1 MKTVL
6 HLAVL
11 CFVLSACAS
20 EMVGTPFDK
29 NQQDPDFTASDA
41 RCKHFA
47 SEYVRN
53 NRGQIDP
60 LWREQEYYQQYRI
73 CMSKAVKTAVE

>member
-1 MKTVL
+1 MRIVRQ
-6 HLAVL
+6 LAAL
-11 CFVLSACAS
+11 CLLLSACAS

-29 NQQDPDFTASDA
+29 NKQNPNFTASDA

-53 NRGQIDP
+53 NRSQIDP

-73 CMSKAVKTAVE
+73 CMSKAEKTPAE